1 MPRNVKPH
9 PMPSAGTWRGHTAWP
24 HGRTR
29 AAVPPSG
36 VWRLCSAPSIV
47 LVDAWCHGRYNRNVE
62 NVLDGDLQVQQL
74 LVRAPRGAAQCGFGA
89 SNLCS
94 KRLRPSASSTLRASY
109 RSMWRL
115 VVSIDPPGSPE
126 SSHSTTGRCPGLR
139 YTSEV
144 GGVRLPMWPGL
155 RPIVYKVVSSNK
167 VRPGTRL
174 TGFLQLSYS
183 RLTPSCLPRPS

>member
-1 MPRNVKPH
+1 MGERAPQCLRAVCGGSVPRLQSSWSTRGV
-9 PMPSAGTWRGHTAWP
+9 MVDIIGT
-24 HGRTR
+24 
-29 AAVPPSG
+29 SK
-36 VWRLCSAPSIV
+36 I
-47 LVDAWCHGRYNRNVE
+47 
-62 NVLDGDLQVQQL
+62 VLDGDLQVQQL

-155 RPIVYKVVSSNK
+155 RPIVYKVLSSNK

-183 RLTPSCLPRPS
+183 RLTPSYLPRRS

>member
-1 MPRNVKPH
+1 
-9 PMPSAGTWRGHTAWP
+9 MPSAGTWRGHTAWP

-62 NVLDGDLQVQQL
+62 NCARWRSASPAALGE
-74 LVRAPRGAAQCGFGA
+74 GAAWGRTVRIR
-89 SNLCS
+89 
-94 KRLRPSASSTLRASY
+94 RLQSTFQAAPPIRQFNPSRVIPFKSG
-109 RSMWRL
+109 L

-155 RPIVYKVVSSNK
+155 RPIVYKVLSSNK

-183 RLTPSCLPRPS
+183 RLTPSYLPRRS

>member
-1 MPRNVKPH
+1 MARNCWFPAVPRNVKPH

-36 VWRLCSAPSIV
+36 MWRLCRAPSIV

-74 LVRAPRGAAQCGFGA
+74 LVRAPRGAAQCGTGA

-94 KRLRPSASSTLRASY
+94 KRLRPSANSTLRASY
-109 RSMWRL
+109 RSMWRRA
-115 VVSIDPPGSPE
+115 VSIDSPGSPE

-144 GGVRLPMWPGL
+144 GGVRLPMGPAFG
-155 RPIVYKVVSSNK
+155 PVSRRSTSVEK
-167 VRPGTRL
+167 VRMSDL
-174 TGFLQLSYS
+174 LHA
-183 RLTPSCLPRPS
+183 